1 MDILRVKDS
10 PMKNKLITTLLLL
23 SSFIFVSCSEDIP
36 QFTALPNN
44 ATILA
49 FGDSLTA
56 GKGVNLN
63 SSYPAILQ
71 QLSHTKVINAGIS
84 GEVSANGLKRLPALL
99 KKHQHDLVIICHG
112 GNDIL
117 RHYNLSRTKLNI
129 IKMIELVKS
138 YNAQILL
145 VAVPKPTLLL
155 SPAKFYFDIAEMTNT
170 TLNSDTLPSV
180 LKNSKLKSDAYHPNE
195 SGYTL
200 IAQQIFAQLSD
211 LGAFK

>member
-1 MDILRVKDS
+1 MDILRVKDT

-23 SSFIFVSCSEDIP
+23 SSFIFISCSEDTP
-36 QFTALPNN
+36 QFTTLPNN

-56 GKGVNLN
+56 GKGVNRN
-63 SSYPAILQ
+63 ASYPAILQ
-71 QLSHTKVINAGIS
+71 QISHTKVINAGIS
-84 GEVSANGLKRLPALL
+84 GELSANGLKRLPALL
-99 KKHQHDLVIICHG
+99 KKHQPDLVIICHG

-129 IKMIELVKS
+129 VKMIELTKS
-138 YNAQILL
+138 YDAQILL
-145 VAVPKPTLLL
+145 VAVPKPTLLV

-170 TLNSDTLPSV
+170 TLNSDTLSSV
-180 LKNSKLKSDAYHPNE
+180 LKNNKLKSDTYHPNE